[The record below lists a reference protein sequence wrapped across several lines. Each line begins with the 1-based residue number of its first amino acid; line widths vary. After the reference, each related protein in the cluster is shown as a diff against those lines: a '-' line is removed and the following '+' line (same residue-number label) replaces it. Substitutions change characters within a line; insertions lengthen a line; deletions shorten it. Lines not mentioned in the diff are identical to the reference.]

1 MAGRYTT
8 GRTFGQDWVTIE
20 NVDSLT
26 REMRQ
31 MRDAYRT
38 LDKKLARKYVR
49 KAVTEAT
56 KNFKSDLRRSTPK
69 STGVMRKGITSSF
82 KMKAT
87 GGGFFKLRIG
97 FDRYKAPHALLI
109 EEGTKIRR
117 TKSGANRG
125 RVAPQHF
132 LRNLTDSQA
141 KAIANRIAERLRVY
155 LESLLKKSLPN
166 TK

>member
-8 GRTFGQDWVTIE
+8 GRTFGQDWVTIS

-26 REMRQ
+26 RDMRR
-31 MRDAYRT
+31 MRDAFRT
-38 LDKKLARKYVR
+38 LDKKVGRKYVR

-56 KNFKSDLRRSTPK
+56 KSFKQDLRRATPK
-69 STGVMRKGITSSF
+69 ATGVMRKGIRSSF
-82 KMKAT
+82 KMKSSGA
-87 GGGFFKLRIG
+87 GFFKLRIG
-97 FDRYKAPHALLI
+97 FDRSKAPHALLI
-109 EEGTKIRR
+109 EEGTKLRR

-132 LRNLTDSQA
+132 LRGLTNAQARAISQ
-141 KAIANRIAERLRVY
+141 RIAERLKVY
-155 LESLLKKSLPN
+155 LEAILKKSLPN